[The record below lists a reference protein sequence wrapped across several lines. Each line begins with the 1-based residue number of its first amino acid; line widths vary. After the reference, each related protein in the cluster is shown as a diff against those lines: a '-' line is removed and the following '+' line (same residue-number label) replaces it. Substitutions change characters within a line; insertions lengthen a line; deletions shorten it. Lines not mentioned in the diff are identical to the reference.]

1 MSPTPC
7 LFNDCSNPAMA
18 TGKCDKH
25 KGRAKCTVA
34 ACFNQTYARNLC
46 VKHGGKRVC
55 VAHGCTA
62 NARSHGFCSKHGQSA
77 NKKRCDEPGC
87 TKVAHYNGR
96 CMRHGGGRKCKV
108 ADCESFSRL
117 GGCCRR
123 HHANQMP
130 ELGDELLLAVD
141 PWLCES
147 IDKWPEIKVQVED
160 GDAVNWLNFDDEIV
174 MTAEE
179 TEILSYFMPTMVW

>member
-7 LFNDCSNPAMA
+7 LFNDCSNPALA

-55 VAHGCTA
+55 VASGCTA
-62 NARSHGFCSKHGQSA
+62 NARSHGLCSKHGQSA
-77 NKKRCDEPGC
+77 SKKRCDEPGC

-96 CMRHGGGRKCKV
+96 CMRHGGGRKCKL
-108 ADCESFSRL
+108 ADCDLFSRL

-123 HHANQMP
+123 HYTKECTDAFD
-130 ELGDELLLAVD
+130 LKSFATTG
-141 PWLCES
+141 PWSMES
-147 IDKWPEIKVQVED
+147 TAETFRVIDDDDAFKWLK
-160 GDAVNWLNFDDEIV
+160 FDDELV
-174 MTAEE
+174 LTDEE
-179 TEILSYFMPTMVW
+179 TEILSYFMPAIVW